1 MNYHLTSNVIYD
13 YLSYKI
19 TFENDL
25 ASANKEI
32 IISSPGLSKNIIN
45 HLIPLLTSR
54 QHIGVKIIVFTLPT
68 ESYTQNYRK
77 NADDNIN
84 NLLSSGI
91 IVRVNRNYH
100 EHFAIIDRKI
110 CWYGSMNLLSKPK
123 EDDNLMRIVNNEM
136 SNELLEIV
144 TNVSQ

>member
-1 MNYHLTSNVIYD
+1 MRGKIVPNLVCHKDIQERNINVYVIVINE
-13 YLSYKI
+13 YKQNCGKHQNGKKTVGCTDSGII
-19 TFENDL
+19 THHFYGIHHH
-25 ASANKEI
+25 K
-32 IISSPGLSKNIIN
+32 
-45 HLIPLLTSR
+45 
-54 QHIGVKIIVFTLPT
+54 
-68 ESYTQNYRK
+68 SYTQNYRK
-77 NADDNIN
+77 NAEDNIN
-84 NLLSSGI
+84 NLLSAGI
-91 IVRVNRNYH
+91 VVRVNRNYH